1 MSGSNATLYILAAY
15 GVAAVLIAGEVWGLV
30 RRSRA
35 QARAWLPSEPHDE
48 A

>member
-1 MSGSNATLYILAAY
+1 MSGGNASLYILAAY
-15 GVAAVLIAGEVWGLV
+15 GVAVVLLAAEVWALV

-35 QARAWLPSEPHDE
+35 QARASAPLDSDDE

>member
-1 MSGSNATLYILAAY
+1 MSGRDATLYILAAY
-15 GVAAVLIAGEVWGLV
+15 GVAAVLIAAEVWTLV

-35 QARAWLPSEPHDE
+35 QSRVLPSPESHDE

>member
-1 MSGSNATLYILAAY
+1 MSGSVATLYILAAY
-15 GVAAVLIAGEVWGLV
+15 GVAAVLIAAEVWTLV

-35 QARAWLPSEPHDE
+35 QSRLLPPPEPHDE

>member
-1 MSGSNATLYILAAY
+1 MSGSGATLYILAAY
-15 GVAAVLIAGEVWGLV
+15 GVSAVLIAAEVWSLV

-35 QARAWLPSEPHDE
+35 QARASLQPEPHDE

>member
-1 MSGSNATLYILAAY
+1 MNGSGAGLFILAAY
-15 GVAAVLIAGEVWGLV
+15 GVALVLIAAEVWTLV

-35 QARAWLPSEPHDE
+35 QAAELSKGPRDE

>member
-1 MSGSNATLYILAAY
+1 MSGSSLFILAAY
-15 GVAAVLIAGEVWGLV
+15 GVALVLIAAEVWTLV

-35 QARAWLPSEPHDE
+35 QAGKGPRDE

>member
-1 MSGSNATLYILAAY
+1 MSGGHAWFIAAAY
-15 GVAAVLIAGEVWGLV
+15 GVAALLLAAEVLLLV

-35 QARAWLPSEPHDE
+35 QARQGGRGASDE

>member
-1 MSGSNATLYILAAY
+1 MSGANAGLFIVAAY
-15 GVAAVLIAGEVWGLV
+15 GVALVLIAAEVWTVV

-35 QARAWLPSEPHDE
+35 QSAELSKRPRDE

>member
-1 MSGSNATLYILAAY
+1 MSGSDATLYILAAY
-15 GVAAVLIAGEVWGLV
+15 GVAAVLIAAEVWSLV

-35 QARAWLPSEPHDE
+35 QARVPLPSEPHDE

>member
-1 MSGSNATLYILAAY
+1 MTPADPTYFILAAY
-15 GVAAVLIAGEVWGLV
+15 GVTLLLLVAEVWSLV

-35 QARAWLPSEPHDE
+35 QAPLQAQRPCDE

>member
-1 MSGSNATLYILAAY
+1 MSGSDATLYILAAY
-15 GVAAVLIAGEVWGLV
+15 GVAAVLIAAEVWTLV

-35 QARAWLPSEPHDE
+35 QSRLLQPQEPHDE

>member
-1 MSGSNATLYILAAY
+1 MNGGDAVLFILAAY
-15 GVAAVLIAGEVWGLV
+15 GVALVLIAAEVWTLV

-35 QARAWLPSEPHDE
+35 QSAELSKRPRDE

>member
-1 MSGSNATLYILAAY
+1 MNGTDAGLFILAAY
-15 GVAAVLIAGEVWGLV
+15 GVALVLIAGEVWTLV

-35 QARAWLPSEPHDE
+35 QAGELAKGPRDE

>member
-1 MSGSNATLYILAAY
+1 MSGSGLFILAAY
-15 GVAAVLIAGEVWGLV
+15 GAALVLIAAEVWTLV

-35 QARAWLPSEPHDE
+35 QSAELSKRPRDE